1 MRVNVYV
8 NVNKQINKY
17 KFRLYIYIYIM
28 KIMYMSAGNFR
39 FNFCLHLCKQC
50 ANSIFPK
57 AHKTCNV
64 RPLSHLLPRK
74 ALMEQTKRSEI
85 NKKKKV
91 SFYFWFNHFLVTK
104 RKN

>member
-17 KFRLYIYIYIM
+17 KFRLYIYIM

-85 NKKKKV
+85 NQKKRFL
-91 SFYFWFNHFLVTK
+91 SIFGLTIFLVTK